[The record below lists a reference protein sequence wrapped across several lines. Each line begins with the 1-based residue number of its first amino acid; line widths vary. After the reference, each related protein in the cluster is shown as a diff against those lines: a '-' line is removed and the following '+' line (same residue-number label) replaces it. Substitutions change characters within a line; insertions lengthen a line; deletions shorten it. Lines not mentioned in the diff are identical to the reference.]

1 MEGEGVSKVIPS
13 VPTGPQPLLP
23 IPSALPGN
31 TAFLG
36 AVEAEWGRGGEW
48 GHLPWLLCCREK
60 GAGMGSIICL
70 MKGARCSLSC
80 NISGS
85 LCPQP
90 HSESLGS
97 SSDKTLPSITEAEA
111 ESDRVPRPRRPLL
124 LPNLSPAR
132 PRGSLLSLLGEELPP
147 FSALVS
153 SPSLSP
159 SSSPALAG
167 RGLSPSSHGPPRGF
181 AARKPPQLLIPPLG
195 TFGTSDLSPR

>member
-1 MEGEGVSKVIPS
+1 MNGGVVRGGAPS
-13 VPTGPQPLLP
+13 LAPLLQ
-23 IPSALPGN
+23 G
-31 TAFLG
+31 G
-36 AVEAEWGRGGEW
+36 ARGD
-48 GHLPWLLCCREK
+48 
-60 GAGMGSIICL
+60 GSILCQGGL
-70 MKGARCSLSC
+70 LPHEGACCSLCC
-80 NISGS
+80 NISCS

-111 ESDRVPRPRRPLL
+111 ESERGGGPRPRRPLL

-132 PRGSLLSLLGEELPP
+132 PRGSLISLLGEELPP

-167 RGLSPSSHGPPRGF
+167 RGHSPSSHGPPRGL

-195 TFGTSDLSPR
+195 TFGISDLSPR